1 MSVGCHFCTCLKL
14 NKRFVSGWAV
24 WLMMLNGVRC
34 PWPSTHFIRAI
45 TVLST
50 ELSPVP
56 IPLTGGV
63 CSLWVRQGAALLSG
77 GECRRNDIWKLLK
90 LPCKGTIEQTSEVSL
105 CLLVF
110 WNVLRETPR
119 QSVRSIPNFAT
130 SPKII
135 NL

>member
-77 GECRRNDIWKLLK
+77 GENAGGMTPCNCPVKAPLNKPVKWVSVSWYPEMSSEK
-90 LPCKGTIEQTSEVSL
+90 LPGSRWG
-105 CLLVF
+105 VF
-110 WNVLRETPR
+110 LILPH
-119 QSVRSIPNFAT
+119 PL
-130 SPKII
+130 K
-135 NL
+135 